1 MEATLVQERRSIA
14 LATSSQVF
22 PDPNR
27 NMMGR
32 LTHHVRSSIR
42 CAFVTFATALAAAT
56 RGSVAWVFGG
66 GDKSSVIL
74 ERAQRVR
81 GSSVQRCGPWIPAGW
96 RRPG

>member
-1 MEATLVQERRSIA
+1 MEATLVQERRVIA
-14 LATSSQVF
+14 RATSSQVF

-56 RGSVAWVFGG
+56 KR
-66 GDKSSVIL
+66 
-74 ERAQRVR
+74 
-81 GSSVQRCGPWIPAGW
+81 
-96 RRPG
+96 

>member
-1 MEATLVQERRSIA
+1 MGAHPYMEATLVQERG
-14 LATSSQVF
+14 ATDRTASSQVF

-56 RGSVAWVFGG
+56 R
-66 GDKSSVIL
+66 
-74 ERAQRVR
+74 R
-81 GSSVQRCGPWIPAGW
+81 
-96 RRPG
+96 